1 MIKLKGYDG
10 ILFVGDP
17 HLSFIRAG
25 RRTDTHLGTT
35 ILGKIEQCVN
45 IAIEK
50 NLYLIFLGDLFD
62 MKAEQ
67 NFSMVTKLMRII
79 KPLRDVPATVE
90 GNHEKTQAVLSDDVA
105 LMCMVEAGTI
115 HAMGKNKL
123 WGQIEINNETFYIG
137 STPYGQ
143 HLPEK
148 VELPAK
154 SKPGSVIWL
163 SHDSLDFGKSYPGI
177 QQVEEIEGVS
187 MLVNGHIHDT
197 LPSKQVGKMKAHNPG
212 NITRQSIDA
221 REHVPAVWQ
230 WKPEQNFD
238 LVKIPLVYEKDVF
251 NMTGYHVQADKLD
264 YTLPEEI
271 SVQSTALFVEQMEI
285 LQQDPTK
292 SQEGVYMQEAM
303 KTFSHATNVKPE
315 FTAKMLKFLE
325 AVTINKKIEEQR
337 T

>member
-17 HLSFIRAG
+17 HLSFLRAG
-25 RRTDTHLGTT
+25 RRTDAHLGTT

-45 IAIEK
+45 IALER

-62 MKAEQ
+62 LKEEQ
-67 NFSMVTKLMRII
+67 NFEMVTKLMRIL
-79 KPLRDVPATVE
+79 KPLRDIPATVE

-123 WGQIEINNETFYIG
+123 WGQIEIGDQIYYIG

-148 VELPAK
+148 VRLPAK
-154 SKPGSVIWL
+154 AKPGPIIWL

-197 LPSKQVGKMKAHNPG
+197 LPSKKVGNMKAHNPG
-212 NITRQSIDA
+212 NITRQSIDH
-221 REHVPAVWQ
+221 RNHEPAVWQ
-230 WKPEQNFD
+230 WKPEQDFD

-251 NMTGYHVQADKLD
+251 NMTGYHVKAEAPEFEI
-264 YTLPEEI
+264 PEEI
-271 SVQSTALFVEQMEI
+271 TVQSTTAFVESMEM

-292 SQEGVYMQEAM
+292 SKEGVYMQEAI
-303 KTFSHATNVKPE
+303 KTFSHVTNAPPKL
-315 FTAKMLKFLE
+315 TQKILTFLE
-325 AVTINKKIEEQR
+325 AVTIKKEIEEQ
-337 T
+337 